1 VSLEDHVRL
10 VEAPLPA
17 LDEQFFSFSS
27 IPRNI
32 PFEDTAVYTLAMFED
47 LGLAQRLRVGRE
59 VLAK

>member
-1 VSLEDHVRL
+1 
-10 VEAPLPA
+10 VEAALPA
-17 LDEQFFSFSS
+17 LDEQFSSFSS